1 MAKLST
7 RDIKRKIQGI
17 KNTQRI
23 TKAMK
28 AVSAAKLR
36 KAQIQLQATRPY
48 SEKLYEL
55 INDLAMYV
63 DRTSHPLLEIRE
75 EIKSIDY
82 IVVTADRGLAGAFN
96 SNVIKRTLKD
106 IQKFQEEGKNVNLLL
121 IGRKAVQFFRNKG
134 FDIVGEYEDVY
145 RDKVNLSFTSKI
157 GADLVQRY
165 TERKTDAIFIINNEL
180 ITTASYETKVRKL
193 FPIEPEIDLE
203 KIDKMVQYNI
213 EPTKEQVLERLLK
226 QYVDFQIYRAMVESS
241 TAEHAARMLAMDNAT
256 RNAGEAIRKWTIV
269 FNKARQESIT
279 TELIDIINAAQAIS
293 KN

>member
-55 INDLAMYV
+55 INDLAMHV
-63 DRTSHPLLEIRE
+63 DRESHPLLQIRE
-75 EIKSIDY
+75 EKNIDY
-82 IVVTADRGLAGAFN
+82 VVITADRGLAGAFN
-96 SNVIKRTLKD
+96 SNVIKQTLKD
-106 IQKFQEEGKNVNLLL
+106 ISRLKEEGKNVSL
-121 IGRKAVQFFRNKG
+121 ILFGRKAVQFFKNKG
-134 FDIVGEYEDVY
+134 FNVVGEYEDIY
-145 RDKVNLSFTSKI
+145 RDNVNLTFTSQV
-157 GADLVQRY
+157 GAVIAQRY
-165 TERKTDAIFIINNEL
+165 IEEKTDAVYLINNEL
-180 ITTASYETKVRKL
+180 ITTANYETKVRKL
-193 FPIEPEIDLE
+193 FPIEPKIDLE

-213 EPTKEQVLERLLK
+213 EPTKEQVLESLLK
-226 QYVDFQIYRAMVESS
+226 QYINFQLYRAMVESS

-256 RNAGEAIRKWTIV
+256 RNAGEAIKRWTIV

-279 TELIDIINAAQAIS
+279 TELIDIVNASEAL
-293 KN
+293 K

>member
-63 DRTSHPLLEIRE
+63 DREAHPLLQIRDE
-75 EIKSIDY
+75 NNIDY
-82 IVVTADRGLAGAFN
+82 VVVTADRGLAGAFN
-96 SNVIKRTLKD
+96 SNVIKRVLKD
-106 IQKFQEEGKNVNLLL
+106 VQEFKNQGKNVNLILF
-121 IGRKAVQFFRNKG
+121 GRKAVQFFKNKN
-134 FDIVGEYEDVY
+134 FNVIEKYEDIY
-145 RDKVNLSFTSKI
+145 RNNVNLTFTSKV
-157 GADLVQRY
+157 GAIIAERY
-165 TERKTDAIFIINNEL
+165 ITKKTDAVYIINNEL
-180 ITTASYETKVRKL
+180 ITTANYETKVRKL
-193 FPIEPEIDLE
+193 FPIEPEVDLE

-213 EPTKEQVLERLLK
+213 EPTKEQVLENLLK
-226 QYVDFQIYRAMVESS
+226 QYINFQLYRAMVESS

-256 RNAGEAIRKWTIV
+256 RNAGEAIKRWTIV

-279 TELIDIINAAQAIS
+279 TELIDIINAAQAIQ
-293 KN
+293 

>member
-55 INDLAMYV
+55 INDLAMHV
-63 DRTSHPLLEIRE
+63 DREAHPLLELRE
-75 EIKSIDY
+75 EKNVDLV
-82 IVVTADRGLAGAFN
+82 VVTADRGLAGAFN
-96 SNVIKRTLKD
+96 SSVIKKAINEVKKLE
-106 IQKFQEEGKNVNLLL
+106 EEGKKVNLILF
-121 IGRKAVQFFRNKG
+121 GRKAVQFFKG
-134 FDIVGEYEDVY
+134 KDFNVVEGYEDIY
-145 RDKVNLSFTSKI
+145 RDHVNLAFTSKV
-157 GADLVQRY
+157 GAVIAKRY
-165 TERKTDAIFIINNEL
+165 ENKETDAVYLINNEL
-180 ITTASYETKVRKL
+180 ITTAKYETRIRKL

-203 KIDKMVQYNI
+203 KIDKMTQYNI
-213 EPTKEQVLERLLK
+213 EPTKEQVLENLLK
-226 QYVDFQIYRAMVESS
+226 QYINFQLYRAMVESS

-256 RNAGEAIRKWTIV
+256 RNAGEAIKRWTIV
-269 FNKARQESIT
+269 FNKARQEAIT
-279 TELIDIINAAQAIS
+279 TELIDIVNASEAL
-293 KN
+293 K

>member
-55 INDLAMYV
+55 INDLGMHV
-63 DRTSHPLLEIRE
+63 DPEAHPLLRIRE
-75 EIKSIDY
+75 EKKVDY
-82 IVVTADRGLAGAFN
+82 VVVTADRGLAGAFN
-96 SNVIKRTLKD
+96 SNVIKKVVKD
-106 IQKFQEEGKNVNLLL
+106 VQQLEEEGKNVSL
-121 IGRKAVQFFRNKG
+121 ILFGRKAVQFFKNKG
-134 FDIVGEYEDVY
+134 YNIIAEYEDIY
-145 RDKVNLSFTSKI
+145 RDNVNLTFTSKVGSI
-157 GADLVQRY
+157 LSERY
-165 TERKTDAIFIINNEL
+165 IKEETDAIYIINNEL
-180 ITTASYETKVRKL
+180 ITTATYETKVRKL
-193 FPIEPEIDLE
+193 FPIEPKIDLE

-213 EPTKEQVLERLLK
+213 EPTKEAVLENLLI
-226 QYVDFQIYRAMVESS
+226 QYIDFQLYRAMVESL

-256 RNAGEAIRKWTIV
+256 RNAGEAIRRWTII

-279 TELIDIINAAQAIS
+279 TELIDIVNAAEAL
-293 KN
+293 K

>member
-55 INDLAMYV
+55 INDLAMHV
-63 DRTSHPLLEIRE
+63 DRETHPLLQIRE
-75 EIKSIDY
+75 EKNIDY
-82 IVVTADRGLAGAFN
+82 VVVTADRGLAGAFN

-106 IQKFQEEGKNVNLLL
+106 IQQFKEEGKNVNLILF
-121 IGRKAVQFFRNKG
+121 GRKAVQFFKNKG
-134 FDIVGEYEDVY
+134 FNVVAEYEDIY
-145 RDKVNLSFTSKI
+145 RDNVNLTFTSQV
-157 GADLVQRY
+157 GAIIAERY
-165 TERKTDAIFIINNEL
+165 TEKKTDAVYIVNNEL
-180 ITTASYETKVRKL
+180 ITTANYETKVRKL

-203 KIDKMVQYNI
+203 KIDKLVQYNI
-213 EPTKEQVLERLLK
+213 EPTKEQVLENLLK
-226 QYVDFQIYRAMVESS
+226 QYINFQLYRAMVESS

-256 RNAGEAIRKWTIV
+256 RNAGEAIKRWTVI

-279 TELIDIINAAQAIS
+279 TELIDIINAAQAIQ
-293 KN
+293 

>member
-55 INDLAMYV
+55 INDLAMHV
-63 DRTSHPLLEIRE
+63 DREAHPLLEIRDE
-75 EIKSIDY
+75 NNID
-82 IVVTADRGLAGAFN
+82 IVVVTADRGLAGAFN
-96 SNVIKRTLKD
+96 SSVIKKTL
-106 IQKFQEEGKNVNLLL
+106 QEVKSFEEQGKKVNLILF
-121 IGRKAVQFFRNKG
+121 GRKAVQFFKG
-134 FDIVGEYEDVY
+134 KDFNIVEAYEDIY
-145 RDKVNLSFTSKI
+145 RDNVNLRFTSQV
-157 GADLVQRY
+157 GAIIAQRY
-165 TERKTDAIFIINNEL
+165 ENKETDAVYLINNEL
-180 ITTASYETKVRKL
+180 ITTAKYETRVRKL

-213 EPTKEQVLERLLK
+213 EPTKEEVLGNLLK
-226 QYVDFQIYRAMVESS
+226 QYINFQLYRAMVESS

-256 RNAGEAIRKWTIV
+256 RNAGEAIKRWTII
-269 FNKARQESIT
+269 FNKARQEAIT
-279 TELIDIINAAQAIS
+279 TELIDIVNAAEAL
-293 KN
+293 K

>member
-55 INDLAMYV
+55 ISDLAAYI
-63 DRTSHPLLEIRE
+63 DREAHPLLEIRE
-75 EIKSIDY
+75 EKTLDIV
-82 IVVTADRGLAGAFN
+82 VVTADRGLAGAFN
-96 SNVIKRTLKD
+96 SSVIKQALNEIKR
-106 IQKFQEEGKNVNLLL
+106 FEEEGKKVNLILF
-121 IGRKAVQFFRNKG
+121 GRKAVQFFKNKG
-134 FDIVGEYEDVY
+134 FNVVGEYEDIY
-145 RDKVNLSFTSKI
+145 RDKVNLRFTSTV
-157 GADLVQRY
+157 GAIIAQRY
-165 TERKTDAIFIINNEL
+165 ETKETDAVYLINNEL
-180 ITTASYETKVRKL
+180 ITTAKYETKVRKL

-213 EPTKEQVLERLLK
+213 EPTKEQVLGNLLK
-226 QYVDFQIYRAMVESS
+226 QYINFQLYRAMVESS

-256 RNAGEAIRKWTIV
+256 RNAGEAIKRWTII

-279 TELIDIINAAQAIS
+279 TELIDIVNASEAL
-293 KN
+293 K